1 MQLASITA
9 RIFCTI
15 AFIHT
20 FPAMDKHA
28 LLQSN

>member
-9 RIFCTI
+9 SIFCTI
-15 AFIHT
+15 AFIHA
-20 FPAMDKHA
+20 FAAIEMPA